1 VGDWLNNLPSELG
14 YGLATSLV
22 VAIGGWVLARLRRRR
37 KTSEN
42 PNRQV
47 PTEAALKSPV
57 LAPATVPRLL
67 PRGPQRFVNRQPEL
81 DALDELMARADD
93 APSPLVAV
101 LSGMHGVGKSAIGS
115 FWARRNHAHFTG
127 GALSADFSRR
137 RNPEGVEVSDVLADF
152 LREMGISDVAM
163 PTTLR
168 DKQRL
173 FERLTSDRKLLVLL
187 DDVDQ
192 PAQAL
197 ATLPSGPGSVVVVTS
212 AFRLE
217 ELVRAGAQPV
227 LLDPLDEA
235 AAQDLLVDMA
245 GANRINGEPVATG
258 TVVAACGGLPI
269 ALCVCG
275 ARLATYPD
283 RTVTWLASQLAV
295 TSRLRTLSPP
305 GDFDVSAVF
314 AVAYD
319 DLAEGAAALYRRLGL
334 HPGPDFSPS
343 AAAALAG
350 APLAEVAPL
359 LEQFEGAYLLQGD
372 GHGRL
377 RPHDLVRDHMR
388 ACADD
393 ASGTAT
399 G

>member
-1 VGDWLNNLPSELG
+1 MARAILRLISVGDWLNNLPSELA
-14 YGLATSLV
+14 YGLATSLA
-22 VAIGGWVLARLRRRR
+22 VAIVGWGLAWLRRRR
-37 KTSEN
+37 KTSDN
-42 PNRQV
+42 PSGQV
-47 PTEAALKSPV
+47 PTGATLKSPA
-57 LAPATVPRLL
+57 LALATVPRLL

-81 DALDELMARADD
+81 DALDALMARADD

-173 FERLTSDRKLLVLL
+173 FERLTADRKLLVLL

-217 ELVRAGAQPV
+217 ELVRAGAQPL

-235 AAQDLLVDMA
+235 VAQDLLVDMA
-245 GANRINGEPVATG
+245 GANRIHGEPVATG
-258 TVVAACGGLPI
+258 AVVAACAGLPI

-275 ARLATYPD
+275 ARLATHPD
-283 RTVTWLASQLAV
+283 RTVMWLASQLAG

-319 DLAEGAAALYRRLGL
+319 PGRGRSRALPPARSSSWPRLLPFRCRRTRRCAAGRGRPAARAARRRLPAAGRRAW
-334 HPGPDFSPS
+334 SPAS
-343 AAAALAG
+343 A
-350 APLAEVAPL
+350 
-359 LEQFEGAYLLQGD
+359 
-372 GHGRL
+372 
-377 RPHDLVRDHMR
+377 
-388 ACADD
+388 
-393 ASGTAT
+393 
-399 G
+399 